1 MIQQFYFW
9 VFIKKKKKSK
19 RCMNPCIHRGVIYN
33 SKDVEIT

>member
-9 VFIKKKKKSK
+9 VFIQKKKSK
-19 RCMNPCIHRGVIYN
+19 RCMNPYIHRGVIYN